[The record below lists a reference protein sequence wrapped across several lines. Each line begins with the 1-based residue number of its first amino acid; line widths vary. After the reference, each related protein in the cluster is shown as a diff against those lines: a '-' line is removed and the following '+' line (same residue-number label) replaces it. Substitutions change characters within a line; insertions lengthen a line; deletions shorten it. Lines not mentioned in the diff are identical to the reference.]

1 MSSIKFFTRAT
12 LVAGLLLFG
21 ATARGAVVY
30 DLGYDPDQFVGFG
43 QLSIDASC
51 LDREDGTYASNSED
65 CRIDLLSDHTHD
77 SGGADWFSG
86 LITNV
91 AIDFQIVNGELVRF
105 DSNDNIFLVLGNGS
119 SDFAGARIA
128 ALECGSGQLQFFIP
142 NNLVTFDGCGGLD
155 RGTYVISRASE
166 PESLAL
172 VLAGLTVAWVA
183 RRRRARVVS

>member
-1 MSSIKFFTRAT
+1 MSSIKFFARAT

-30 DLGYDPDQFVGFG
+30 DLGYDPDLFVGFG
-43 QLSIDASC
+43 QLSIDESC
-51 LDREDGTYASNSED
+51 LDREDGVYTSNSEN

-77 SGGADWFSG
+77 TGGADWGSG

-91 AIDFQIVNGELVRF
+91 AIDFQIIDGELVRF
-105 DSNDNIFLVLGNGS
+105 DSNDNIFLVLLESPG
-119 SDFAGARIA
+119 FAGARIA
-128 ALECGSGQLQFFIP
+128 ATECGSGQLQFFIP

-155 RGTYVISRASE
+155 RGTYFISRASE

-172 VLAGLTVAWVA
+172 VLGGLTVAWVA
-183 RRRRARVVS
+183 RRRRPRVVS